1 LFDFQNL
8 QSPICRIC
16 KTVSESAIIADFAK
30 LVLGFAKPSE
40 GGFGLGQMDY
50 FCSLKIEE
58 KE

>member
-1 LFDFQNL
+1 LTFKIRKVR
-8 QSPICRIC
+8 SVESA

-30 LVLGFAKPSE
+30 FVLGFAKPSE